1 MEHAI
6 AVAFGSIQV
15 KPASCAAAPSP
26 DHTRNQSGNI
36 VTFPRPFASPTHDH
50 SGSLDPLLKSTE
62 RLHAVTLVEQA
73 AIAAWRGSLNDAA
86 HALETLETSMLSY
99 ERRLA
104 SLDLSGIA
112 AKSLTLAEIMDKA
125 IVAKG

>member
-6 AVAFGSIQV
+6 AVALGSVHVQA
-15 KPASCAAAPSP
+15 ASCAPAPSP
-26 DHTRNQSGNI
+26 VHARKHAGNI
-36 VTFPRPFASPTHDH
+36 VAFPRPFASPTHDH
-50 SGSLDPLLKSTE
+50 SVSLDPLLKSTE

-86 HALETLETSMLSY
+86 RALETLEASMVSY

-104 SLDLSGIA
+104 SLALNRISA
-112 AKSLTLAEIMDKA
+112 SSLALADIMDKA
-125 IVAKG
+125 ITDKG